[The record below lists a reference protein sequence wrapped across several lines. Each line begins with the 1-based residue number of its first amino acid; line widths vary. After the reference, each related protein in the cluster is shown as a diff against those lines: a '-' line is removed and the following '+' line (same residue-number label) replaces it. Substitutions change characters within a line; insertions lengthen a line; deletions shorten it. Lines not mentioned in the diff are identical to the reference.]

1 MPPARR
7 TESDKE
13 APSPEAFLAAYEPRV
28 RELAQGLRRL
38 VAASVPGAI
47 ERVAVGWQLIG
58 YRVPDGRRSRYF
70 CFIAPLAD
78 SVRLGFEYGV
88 QLGGQAALE
97 GDGTQV
103 RYVTVRALV
112 EIDAGRLAPLVA
124 EAAMVALARGRG

>member
-1 MPPARR
+1 MPSARR
-7 TESDKE
+7 DTRDQE
-13 APSPEAFLAAYEPRV
+13 APSPEAFLAAYAPHV
-28 RELAQGLRRL
+28 RDLAQRLRGL
-38 VAASVPGAI
+38 VAESVPGAI

-70 CFIAPLAD
+70 CFVAPLAD

-103 RYVTVRALV
+103 RYVTVRTSE
-112 EIDAGRLAPLVA
+112 EIDADRLAPLIA